1 MAVFARFQGAQQA
14 HPWLLPGGW
23 GDAAVGVGVRGAAW
37 GGWVSPQ
44 NIAWDR
50 GEAQGLRCVGWYR
63 ACWTPAPHGSPCCH
77 SGNKLQSIW
86 LTMQEKQRKIQEEAA
101 PGSQEAD
108 PSGKAWEDSPWAPSM
123 TRDVPATAQQA
134 EPLAFGPRPLGLLL
148 WAPLHGWAD
157 CGQCTGWGRAWAQE
171 ADPLGS
177 DPCSATC
184 WVTLGRPF
192 DLSVLWF
199 LHLSRGDET
208 VTYPK
213 ACL

>member
-1 MAVFARFQGAQQA
+1 MSTFQSTEEAREYFKKDVYAYNRGMV
-14 HPWLLPGGW
+14 LDELGG
-23 GDAAVGVGVRGAAW
+23 
-37 GGWVSPQ
+37 
-44 NIAWDR
+44 
-50 GEAQGLRCVGWYR
+50 
-63 ACWTPAPHGSPCCH
+63 
-77 SGNKLQSIW
+77 
-86 LTMQEKQRKIQEEAA
+86 QRKIQEEAA